1 MCRFFRNLYY
11 ICNMESKEAVQIY
24 HNYYVNN
31 RSISKTA
38 KHFHKCTKYLKRF
51 FAHYEFNYPLEDFNK
66 KHTYNENYFETIDS
80 ENKAYFL
87 GFIFADGSI
96 NIRPRKNTVEK
107 SFKINLSEVD
117 KHILEF
123 FKQELGHSANLG
135 FIPGKEFISP
145 ENKKTYIRQNQFV
158 LFISSTV
165 FVDHLLNLGLGK
177 RKTYEEL
184 SIPNI
189 LDKYMPHFIRGYFDG
204 DGCSSG
210 NYIHFTSKTQNFL
223 VEIQNYLRNK
233 FNLPFGTIIK
243 TKRNVYL
250 WKFTLEKELFLDYL
264 YQNANCY
271 LHRKYPHDQLKS
283 RELLETPE
291 EDNQQPSITV
301 M

>member
-1 MCRFFRNLYY
+1 
-11 ICNMESKEAVQIY
+11 MESIQTIQDY
-24 HNYYVNN
+24 YNYYVNN
-31 RSISKTA
+31 RSITKTS
-38 KHFHKCTKYLKRF
+38 KHFHKCTKYLKKF
-51 FAHYEFNYPLEDFNK
+51 FIQHGFKYPLDDFNK

-96 NIRPRKNTVEK
+96 YIRPRKNTVEK
-107 SFKINLSEVD
+107 SFKINLAEKD

-145 ENKKTYIRQNQFV
+145 ENNKTYIRQNQFV
-158 LFISSTV
+158 LHISSTT
-165 FVDHLLNLGLGK
+165 FVDHLLNLGLGNK
-177 RKTYEEL
+177 KTYMEL
-184 SIPNI
+184 TIPSISDE
-189 LDKYMPHFIRGYFDG
+189 LMPHFIRGYFDG

-210 NYIHFTSKTQNFL
+210 TGIHFTSKTKNFL
-223 VEIQNYLRNK
+223 IELQNYLKDK
-233 FNLPFGTIIK
+233 FNLPFGSIIK
-243 TKRNVYL
+243 TKRNVYT
-250 WKFTLEKELFLDYL
+250 WRCTAEKKLFLNYL